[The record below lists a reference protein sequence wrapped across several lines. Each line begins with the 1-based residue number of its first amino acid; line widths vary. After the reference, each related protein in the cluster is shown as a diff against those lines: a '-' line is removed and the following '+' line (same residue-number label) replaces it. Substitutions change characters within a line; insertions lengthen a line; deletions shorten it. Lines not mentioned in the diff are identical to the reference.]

1 MPHEQQFVLAYVQK
15 GIRVVSDG
23 ISDGYPDEKS
33 GETTAADAITGSA
46 DRSKLR
52 FCRCLQILFAVQ
64 KEIWLYAGRIP
75 EWKSSAP
82 SRKCKVNPPYFSEA
96 ELKVEN
102 SL

>member
-33 GETTAADAITGSA
+33 GETAAADAITGSA

-52 FCRCLQILFAVQ
+52 FCGCIQILFAVQ
-64 KEIWLYAGRIP
+64 KEIWLYAGWLP
-75 EWKSSAP
+75 EWEKSATFRNSKADP
-82 SRKCKVNPPYFSEA
+82 ALEYSC
-96 ELKVEN
+96 LKG
-102 SL
+102 